1 MGKIEDAI
9 AELHLQEKK
18 NIQAMVDKHGVNQ
31 STLLKRFNG
40 KTGSKVNSYN
50 S

>member
-18 NIQAMVDKHGVNQ
+18 NIQTVVDKHGVNQ

-40 KTGSKVNSYN
+40 KTGSKVNGYN

>member
-1 MGKIEDAI
+1 MGKIKDAI

-18 NIQAMVDKHGVNQ
+18 NIQAMADKHGVNR
-31 STLLKRFNG
+31 STLSKRFNG
-40 KTGSKVNSYN
+40 KTGNKVNGYN